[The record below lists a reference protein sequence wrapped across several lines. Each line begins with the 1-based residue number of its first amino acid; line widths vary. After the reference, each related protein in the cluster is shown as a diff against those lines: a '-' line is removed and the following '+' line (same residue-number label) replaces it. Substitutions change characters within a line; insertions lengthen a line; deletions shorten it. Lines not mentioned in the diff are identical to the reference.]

1 MRDTKRARITD
12 AQCSSSVFEPRVMR
26 GRCVKWRACSRWRD
40 VSEMLGGGGD
50 EEEVEVMVSND
61 NEEDAQV
68 KSFYGD
74 LGRRKTTRMKFR
86 DWIEYCKSEKLSTE
100 EMYLA
105 QAPIMA
111 NAGDE
116 APASDDKLQW
126 LAKDICIDEV
136 LKDVV
141 VKDVAE
147 VNLWMSRAGSMV
159 STSCHHDN
167 YNNVLCVVTG
177 EKRIKLVP
185 PSHIYEL
192 NAMTAWGEDHC
203 HCRGRIAD
211 LVAQSSAARASLFAC
226 TLCAGDALFIPAG
239 WLHEVESGV
248 NGEHTIAVNFW
259 FRDDFNRLL
268 FPRDNEI
275 GAEMMAQYWA
285 RRAIQMLIEHRVT
298 QILEEKLLVS
308 VDNILPMPSVEFMTP
323 TRDERQSESIARYI
337 YNARP
342 MMALI
347 LLHSFPS
354 SCARSAFLASV
365 RPIEAEVLTRQF
377 DRVHN
382 DQLDEEF
389 DVVSTSGTTTRDGRR
404 RRTARD
410 ILGGVGT
417 YASSPFTIETF
428 FAELFASGAHAIN
441 LHDHLC
447 DQKAAFRR
455 NVARAVLVTAFG
467 DALVDGNG
475 DEETPPV

>member
-1 MRDTKRARITD
+1 
-12 AQCSSSVFEPRVMR
+12 
-26 GRCVKWRACSRWRD
+26 
-40 VSEMLGGGGD
+40 
-50 EEEVEVMVSND
+50 
-61 NEEDAQV
+61 
-68 KSFYGD
+68 
-74 LGRRKTTRMKFR
+74 
-86 DWIEYCKSEKLSTE
+86 
-100 EMYLA
+100 
-105 QAPIMA
+105 
-111 NAGDE
+111 
-116 APASDDKLQW
+116 
-126 LAKDICIDEV
+126 
-136 LKDVV
+136 
-141 VKDVAE
+141 
-147 VNLWMSRAGSMV
+147 
-159 STSCHHDN
+159 
-167 YNNVLCVVTG
+167 
-177 EKRIKLVP
+177 
-185 PSHIYEL
+185 
-192 NAMTAWGEDHC
+192 
-203 HCRGRIAD
+203 
-211 LVAQSSAARASLFAC
+211 
-226 TLCAGDALFIPAG
+226 
-239 WLHEVESGV
+239 
-248 NGEHTIAVNFW
+248 
-259 FRDDFNRLL
+259 
-268 FPRDNEI
+268 
-275 GAEMMAQYWA
+275 
-285 RRAIQMLIEHRVT
+285 
-298 QILEEKLLVS
+298 
-308 VDNILPMPSVEFMTP
+308 MTP